1 MVRYRGGWLGLV
13 TVKNCGNDF
22 LVCCWL
28 MPHNLL
34 MTGAISGT
42 DTQACGN
49 LNGMMMKNVTD
60 CNGVPMDNSYTSREL
75 NLSSQHAP
83 AHFEI

>member
-1 MVRYRGGWLGLV
+1 M
-13 TVKNCGNDF
+13 
-22 LVCCWL
+22 
-28 MPHNLL
+28 LL
-34 MTGAISGT
+34 ADATQPTDDWGDLKGT

-49 LNGMMMKNVTD
+49 LNGMMMKNETD